1 MSDPLH
7 QPFEALEAAVQRLH
21 PGPKD
26 GGSVEMIVFRLPGE
40 GRALPDCA
48 LVSPDGGLH
57 GDRWA
62 LNPDR
67 NPDAQ
72 ITLMNIGVAQVVA
85 GARERVPLTGDNLI
99 VHLDLSEENL
109 PAGTRLRI
117 GEAVLE
123 VTDAPHTGCQKFSRR
138 FGEAALRLVNL
149 KDYRTRKLRGLNV
162 RVVGAGQI
170 SVGDSIQKI
179 G

>member
-7 QPFEALEAAVQRLH
+7 KPFEALDEAVQRLS

-26 GGSVEMIVFRLPGE
+26 NGSVELIVFRLPGE
-40 GRALPDCA
+40 GRALPERA
-48 LVSPDGGLH
+48 LLSPDGGLH

-62 LNPDR
+62 LHPDR
-67 NPDAQ
+67 NPGAQ

-85 GARERVPLTGDNLI
+85 GSRERVPLTGDNLI

-117 GEAVLE
+117 GEAVVE
-123 VTDAPHTGCQKFSRR
+123 VTDVPHTGCQKFSRR

-149 KDYRTRKLRGLNV
+149 KEYRERKLRGLYV
-162 RVVGAGQI
+162 RVLETGQVG
-170 SVGDSIQKI
+170 VGDSIRKI